1 MAQRVQVL
9 LVCDLHGDETPAG
22 ETVEFAL
29 DGSAYEIDV
38 CEQHAAEL
46 RDRMAT
52 YVGAARRAGGRG
64 ASTSSSRGGRRR
76 RRSSGGGEAA
86 RIREWARSQGLPVP
100 ERGRIPADLAER
112 YAQANS

>member
-38 CEQHAAEL
+38 CEQHANEL

-64 ASTSSSRGGRRR
+64 ASAGSSRGGRRR
-76 RRSSGGGEAA
+76 RRSSGSGEAA
-86 RIREWARSQGLPVP
+86 RIREWARGQGLAVP

-112 YAQANS
+112 YAKANV